1 MNMQGAIV
9 AEQDGPRDDDPR
21 DSASFDARRG
31 WLIGGAFFIGL
42 LGWAALTPLDAGAYA
57 EGIVAVSGKR
67 QVVQHKD
74 GGIINAI
81 MVQDG
86 ALVKK
91 GQVLFMVAAS
101 ELKAHE
107 RALAGEVIAL
117 FAQKARLTAE
127 QTGASALV
135 EPVHFASLS
144 EEDRILADEALAG
157 QRLLFDARRES
168 LAIQR
173 DVLQQRERQLGQ
185 QIAGF
190 RQQVIANREQQR
202 LIGSELAGMRE
213 IAQRGFASMN
223 TIRALERTAAGLDGE
238 VGSFRAQIAGTSEQI
253 GETKMQGVSLQRQML
268 ESVAAQLNEVQVKLD
283 ELQPKLAAIREQMT
297 RATVRAPAS
306 GRAVGMT
313 VFTVGGVI
321 APGDTLMEIV
331 PQDRDLVIEAKIA
344 PNDAD
349 DLVLG
354 QQTQVKFTALH
365 ERNLPI
371 LNGTISKLSADSF
384 ADEKT
389 GLRFFKAEI
398 KVPETELSKI
408 RQVRGKRTG
417 LQAGLPV
424 EVMVPLS
431 KRTALT
437 YLLEPLTQTLWRSGR
452 EH

>member
-1 MNMQGAIV
+1 MNMHQAIV
-9 AEQDGPRDDDPR
+9 AEQDDSRDD
-21 DSASFDARRG
+21 AAFDARRG
-31 WLIGGAFFIGL
+31 WMIGGAFFVGL

-91 GQVLFMVAAS
+91 GQVLFMVSAS
-101 ELKAHE
+101 ELKANE

-117 FAQKARLTAE
+117 FAQKARLFAE
-127 QTGASALV
+127 QSGARALV
-135 EPVHFASLS
+135 EPPYLS
-144 EEDRILADEALAG
+144 TLSDEDRVLADEALAG
-157 QRLLFDARRES
+157 QRLLFNARRQS
-168 LAIQR
+168 LSIQR

-185 QIAGF
+185 QIAGYQ
-190 RQQVIANREQQR
+190 QQVIANREQQR
-202 LIGSELAGMRE
+202 LIGSELVGMRE
-213 IAQRGFASMN
+213 IAERGFASIN
-223 TIRALERTAAGLDGE
+223 KIRALERTSAGLDGE
-238 VGSFRAQIAGTSEQI
+238 VGSFRAHIAGTAEQI

-283 ELQPKLAAIREQMT
+283 ELQPKLAAVREQMT
-297 RATVRAPAS
+297 RATVRAPAE
-306 GRAVGMT
+306 GRVVGMA
-313 VFTVGGVI
+313 VFTVGGVV
-321 APGDTLMEIV
+321 APGETLMEIV

-349 DLVLG
+349 DLVIG
-354 QQTQVKFTALH
+354 QHTQIKFTALH

-384 ADEKT
+384 PDDKT
-389 GLRFFKAEI
+389 GLRYFKAEI
-398 KVPETELSKI
+398 EVPETELSKI
-408 RQVRGKRTG
+408 RQIRGKRTG

>member
-1 MNMQGAIV
+1 MNMHHAIMAGQG
-9 AEQDGPRDDDPR
+9 DRDDAQ
-21 DSASFDARRG
+21 DSAMIDARKG
-31 WLIGGAFFIGL
+31 WLIGGAFFVGL

-57 EGIVAVSGKR
+57 EGIIAVSGKR

-81 MVQDG
+81 MVQDS

-91 GQVLFMVAAS
+91 GQVLFLIAAS
-101 ELKAHE
+101 ELKANE

-117 FAQKARLTAE
+117 LAQKARLTAE
-127 QTGASALV
+127 QTGAPAMA
-135 EPVHFASLS
+135 EPAYFASLS
-144 EEDRILADEALAG
+144 QEDRLLADEAMVGERA
-157 QRLLFDARRES
+157 LFHARRQS
-168 LAIQR
+168 IAIQR

-190 RQQVIANREQQR
+190 QQQVIANREQQR
-202 LIGSELAGMRE
+202 LIGSELVGMRE
-213 IAQRGFASMN
+213 IAERGFASTN

-238 VGSFRAQIAGTSEQI
+238 VGSFRAHIAGTDEQI

-268 ESVAAQLNEVQVKLD
+268 ESVATQLNEVNVKLD
-283 ELQPKLAAIREQMT
+283 ERQPKLAAIREQMA

-306 GRAVGMT
+306 GRVVGMA
-313 VFTVGGVI
+313 VFTVGGVV

-349 DLVLG
+349 DLVIG
-354 QQTQVKFTALH
+354 QKTQIKFSALH

-371 LNGTISKLSADSF
+371 LNGQITKLSADSF

-389 GLRFFKAEI
+389 GLRYFKAEI
-398 KVPETELSKI
+398 DVPETELLKV
-408 RQVRGKRTG
+408 RQIRGKRTG

-437 YLLEPLTQTLWRSGR
+437 YLLEPLSQTLWRSGR

>member
-9 AEQDGPRDDDPR
+9 ADQDGPRDDDPR
-21 DSASFDARRG
+21 DSARFDARRG

-86 ALVKK
+86 SLVKK

>member
-1 MNMQGAIV
+1 MNMQGPIV
-9 AEQDGPRDDDPR
+9 ADQDDPR
-21 DSASFDARRG
+21 DSARFDSRRG
-31 WLIGGAFFIGL
+31 WMIGGAFFVGL

-86 ALVKK
+86 SLVKK

-127 QTGASALV
+127 QAGASALV

-185 QIAGF
+185 QIAGY

-223 TIRALERTAAGLDGE
+223 TIRALERTSAGLDGE
-238 VGSFRAQIAGTSEQI
+238 VGSFRAHIAGTGEQI

-283 ELQPKLAAIREQMT
+283 ELQPKLAAIREQMA

-408 RQVRGKRTG
+408 RQIRGKRTG